1 MKKQYIVRD
10 NNTGA
15 RYSVTE
21 DEIES
26 EINPRQEQQQAQVKT
41 RAELIKEADKLMHGT
56 TPTPAPKPKPRNEIL
71 AFKKAIEESRNYR

>member
-1 MKKQYIVRD
+1 LKKQYIVRD

-21 DEIES
+21 DEIET
-26 EINPRQEQQQAQVKT
+26 EINPPQEQ
-41 RAELIKEADKLMHGT
+41 HGT
-56 TPTPAPKPKPRNEIL
+56 TPPPKPKARNEIL